1 MTIQDTNFEKNV
13 INFFGDEAVAKKYLA
28 LEKIEEKI
36 KLIWTAPIIQ
46 VIESTTKRI
55 LKILFYVSV

>member
-1 MTIQDTNFEKNV
+1 MISDQNLTKMTIQDPGFENNV

-46 VIESTTKRI
+46 VK
-55 LKILFYVSV
+55 LNK

>member
-1 MTIQDTNFEKNV
+1 MTIQDPNFEKSV
-13 INFFGDEAVAKKYLA
+13 INFFGDEAIAKKYLG

-46 VIESTTKRI
+46 VRINKRNI
-55 LKILFYVSV
+55 QN

>member
-46 VIESTTKRI
+46 VEQ
-55 LKILFYVSV
+55 F